1 MRKAIVVLLSS
12 MLVLSLIQPANA
24 AKSAFYLNLTKG
36 CYSGTPTA
44 TRPLPWSSPTYK
56 TLYPKSCFSPHHYEV
71 FYISKLSSNLSNND
85 ASQKEASD
93 KCDLAATS
101 YLSSTR
107 YSDILSV
114 AWFFPDA
121 GAEEK
126 KYGKKLICFFRF
138 AYEESWDYSEVAYKP
153 ARQSA

>member
-1 MRKAIVVLLSS
+1 MRRTLTVLLSTA
-12 MLVLSLIQPANA
+12 LIVTLIQPANA
-24 AKSAFYLNLTKG
+24 AKSVFYLNLTKG

-44 TRPLPWSSPTYK
+44 TRPLLWSSPTYK
-56 TLYPKSCFSPHHYEV
+56 TLYPKSCFTSHHYEV
-71 FYISKLSSNLSNND
+71 FYTSKLTSNLSNND
-85 ASQKEASD
+85 AAQKEANN
-93 KCDLAATS
+93 KCDLAASS
-101 YLSSTR
+101 YLMGSN

-114 AWFFPDA
+114 GWFFPDA

-138 AYEESWDYSEVAYKP
+138 VYDESWDYSEVAYKP

>member
-1 MRKAIVVLLSS
+1 MRKSLVVLLSS
-12 MLVLSLIQPANA
+12 MLVISLIQPANA

-44 TRPLPWSSPTYK
+44 TRPLLWSSPTYK

-71 FYISKLSSNLSNND
+71 FYISKLSSSLSNND